1 MDTSISFPKML
12 AVNPSAVQD
21 LRRTSCHPDK
31 KNNHLFFQVVISF
44 YVVSCW
50 TLQFLSVVGLNRLGL
65 DNDSGIALCER
76 TALGG
81 DSACDIARGQSE
93 CHSDSGSDRHHQV
106 LNGLP
111 EAFFLNIG

>member
-31 KNNHLFFQVVISF
+31 KITTCFQVVISF
-44 YVVSCW
+44 FL
-50 TLQFLSVVGLNRLGL
+50 LQFLSVVRLDGLGL
-65 DNDSGIALCER
+65 DNDGGIALCER

-81 DSACDIARGQSE
+81 DSACDVA
-93 CHSDSGSDRHHQV
+93 
-106 LNGLP
+106 
-111 EAFFLNIG
+111 